1 MWTDKELSQATGL
14 HANKA
19 GAWWASTEER
29 LIQLY
34 LLFPGETAAALAILT
49 AKALSRLEADR
60 E

>member
-1 MWTDKELSQATGL
+1 MWSDKELSAATGL

-34 LLFPGETAAALAILT
+34 LLYPGLTAAAIAIVT
-49 AKALSRLEADR
+49 AKALRRLEK
-60 E
+60 EE